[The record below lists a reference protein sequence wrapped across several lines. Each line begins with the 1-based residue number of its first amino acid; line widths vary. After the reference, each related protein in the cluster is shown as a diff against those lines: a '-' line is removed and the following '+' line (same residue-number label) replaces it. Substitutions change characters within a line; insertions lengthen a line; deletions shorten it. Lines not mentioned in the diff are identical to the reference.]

1 MLFYDFEIFKH
12 WWCVVIMD
20 MTTQTTHVIDDK
32 FELEAFYKKHK
43 NDIWVGY
50 NSKGYDQYLLKG
62 IIMGYEPYKINDWII
77 NQNQPGWKFSKEFR
91 KIPLYNYDVIVKRAG
106 NFVGLKELQY
116 HMGSSIVECDVHW
129 NLDRPLTDEEK
140 SSVIE
145 YCKNDVMETVNVF
158 LNTKKKFDAHLGLV
172 KMYKL
177 PLQDI
182 DATDAKL
189 TAKIL
194 KAERV
199 HGRNDE
205 FNIRL
210 PHTLQLKKYRYIA
223 DWYMNPENHNY
234 DKTLRANVHGLDI
247 DYAWGGFHGAASK
260 SRWTG
265 LILDSDI
272 TSLYPSLMIIYDLLS
287 RNIPEEFKGL
297 YEEIKNLRVKL
308 KNEKNALQEALK
320 LILNTLY
327 GILKDPN
334 SPIYDPLMSNLV
346 CIFGQ
351 LLMTDLIE
359 RLEERLEDNF
369 ELIQV
374 NTDGIFVKL
383 KDESYLNEYNEV
395 CKAWCERTMLGI
407 EHDFYTRMVQKDV
420 NNYIAV
426 KQDGSLHRKGAYVKE
441 LGAMDYELAIVNKAL
456 VDYFTKDIPVEDTI
470 NDCKMLREFQMCCK
484 LSSNYNYLMH
494 GGLKLPHKYYRVF
507 ASKERADKGMFKV
520 KEKIG
525 GNSKQK
531 VQNTPEHCFIV
542 NDSVTDRRC
551 PRKLDKEYYI
561 KMAYDRIEQFMGY
574 DVKQMRL
581 W

>member
-1 MLFYDFEIFKH
+1 MIFYDFEVFKY

-20 MTTQTTHVIDDK
+20 MATQTTYVIDDK

-62 IIMGYEPYKINDWII
+62 IIMGYDPWKINDYII
-77 NQNQPGWKFSKEFR
+77 NQNQPGWKFSNEFR
-91 KIPLYNYDVIVKRAG
+91 KIQLYNYDVIVKRAG

-116 HMGSSIVECDVHW
+116 HMGSSIVECDISW
-129 NLDRPLTDEEK
+129 NLDRPLTDKEK
-140 SSVIE
+140 QTVIE

-158 LNTKKKFDAHLGLV
+158 LNTKDKFDAHLGLV

-177 PLQDI
+177 PLSDI
-182 DATDAKL
+182 DNTDAKL

-194 KAERV
+194 KADRV
-199 HGRNDE
+199 HGRHDHFE
-205 FNIRL
+205 IVL
-210 PHTLQLKKYRYIA
+210 PDTLKLEKYKHIA
-223 DWYMNPENHNY
+223 DWYMDPRNQDYNC
-234 DKTLRANVHGLDI
+234 TLTEVVHGLPI
-247 DYAWGGFHGAASK
+247 DYAWGGFHGAAPK
-260 SRWTG
+260 SRWDG
-265 LILDSDI
+265 LIIDTDV
-272 TSLYPSLMIIYDLLS
+272 TSLYPSLMIEYGLLS
-287 RNIPEEFKGL
+287 RNIPDEFKGL
-297 YEEIKNLRVKL
+297 YAEIKDNRVKL
-308 KNEKNALQEALK
+308 KKEKNPLQAALK
-320 LILNTLY
+320 LILNTTY
-327 GILKDPN
+327 GILKDEN
-334 SPIYDPLMSNLV
+334 NAMYDPLMSNLV
-346 CIFGQ
+346 CLYGQ

-359 RLEERLEDNF
+359 QLEIALGDNF
-369 ELIQV
+369 TLIQV

-383 KDESYLNEYNEV
+383 KSKEYLTTYEEV
-395 CKAWCERTMLGI
+395 CNKWSERTRLGL

-470 NDCKMLREFQMCCK
+470 NDCKTLREFQMCCK

-542 NDSVTDRRC
+542 NDSVADRRC